1 MQLLDGDR
9 RAIAIFNALIA
20 KSRFMRLLT
29 DLRESRVNW
38 TIFEARGEIVH
49 SAKKT
54 IMPHQRDALAD
65 VRKDLAAAGH
75 RPRSAPCRTGI
86 RR

>member
-1 MQLLDGDR
+1 M
-9 RAIAIFNALIA
+9 AIFDALIA
-20 KSRFMRLLT
+20 MSRFMRLLT

-38 TIFEARGEIVH
+38 TIFAARGEIVL
-49 SAKKT
+49 SAQKT

-65 VRKDLAAAGH
+65 VSKGLAAAGH